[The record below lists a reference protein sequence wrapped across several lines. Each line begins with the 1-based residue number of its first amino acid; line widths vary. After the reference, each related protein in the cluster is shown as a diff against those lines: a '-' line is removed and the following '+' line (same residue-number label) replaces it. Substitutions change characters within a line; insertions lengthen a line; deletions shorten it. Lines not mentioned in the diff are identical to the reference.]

1 MDKNLRNNF
10 YNYLNK
16 NCKLPDDIED
26 NILKLNLIITN
37 SFSTQNQEE
46 QNKINLEK
54 NNKNENINNK
64 EKTSGISNT
73 FKTINNSL
81 NDVKNTEKNL
91 MILDNQVDMSINK
104 LSSIIDSRNNLQN
117 TLKEFNTKTKKILN
131 EKEKMAKLLKYI
143 KSYYNFYI
151 DSISIYEFLK
161 NESCVVKYRFTEDY
175 KKIIDGIG
183 FFSLNTNFT
192 ESSTYLQKYNTLK
205 IMSINKYYE
214 YIDQSINNNNISNL
228 IPPEEGSFLDLL
240 MKELGEDL
248 ELNIR
253 EKYFLYINN
262 EKMKNLIFF
271 FEEESKDD
279 QDVKPSHTKLKS
291 RYIDIRTN
299 LIKNIY
305 SQIFQEINNSFN
317 NQENHKLFNSQF
329 PILLRKI
336 ILHSFIEIV
345 HYGELFGHNYRN
357 DVYIIQSLMK
367 YIYDSLYDTI
377 RPLIVSIVSLE
388 DLIVIFDAFT
398 RSTAIFFLTI
408 TPTNTIYGI
417 NDENDINKKIIEDEN
432 KEIINFFKNF
442 LPTIPE
448 EVISGNLFIFR
459 NFLDINQ
466 HLMRPTLLHLIQDLQ
481 EKIYVKVSIHI
492 KNNFNEI
499 ENDFPSFGIYEEQLN
514 SNNKY
519 KYFALFHYL
528 LKRIVILYEIFNNKL
543 ENKIVSQII
552 TSSIETFITELNNEL
567 LNKKN
572 LTYEFQVYIIQQ
584 ILLCLQTIS
593 TFQIDIIKVDV
604 DMGFSSVTDAFKTN
618 YEPIIK
624 GKMSIRQMISSYTPD
639 IMETTKDFKK
649 ILYNNLLKSYK
660 MFINFSNEF
669 IFGAK
674 ILDIYYKI
682 NKSFDN
688 ENKNKKDEINK
699 NILDNKK
706 EFEMKINVIKD
717 NKSLVIK
724 RFDEQ
729 IKNIDSSVYDKIIK
743 VFEDNIERIKNELY
757 NFIKDNN
764 TIKENKQELNSII
777 NLFNKE

>member
-1 MDKNLRNNF
+1 MDKNIRADF
-10 YNYLNK
+10 YKYLNK
-16 NCKLPDDIED
+16 NCKLSEEIED
-26 NILKLNLIITN
+26 KLIKLNLILTN
-37 SFSTQNQEE
+37 SFSHQNNEDQ
-46 QNKINLEK
+46 KF
-54 NNKNENINNK
+54 NKNEDKNEIINNDN
-64 EKTSGISNT
+64 ENNSTNT
-73 FKTINNSL
+73 FKIIKNSL
-81 NDVKNTEKNL
+81 NDIQNTEKNL
-91 MILDNQVDMSINK
+91 NLLDTQVDMSISQ

-117 TLKEFNTKTKKILN
+117 ALKEFNTKTKKVLN
-131 EKEKMAKLLKYI
+131 EKEKMSKLLKYI

-151 DSISIYEFLK
+151 DAISIYEFLK

-214 YIDQSINNNNISNL
+214 YIEQSINNNNISNL

-240 MKELGEDL
+240 MKELGEDI

-253 EKYFLYINN
+253 EKYFLYLNN

-279 QDVKPSHTKLKS
+279 PDVKPSHTKLKS
-291 RYIDIRTN
+291 KYIDIRTS

-305 SQIFQEINNSFN
+305 NPIFQEINNNFY

-329 PILLRKI
+329 AILLRKI

-357 DVYIIQSLMK
+357 DVYILQSLVK
-367 YIYDSLYDTI
+367 YIYNSLYDTI

-398 RSTAIFFLTI
+398 KSTAIFFLTI
-408 TPTNTIYGI
+408 TPTNANYNI
-417 NDENDINKKIIEDEN
+417 DESDINKKIIEEEN

-442 LPTIPE
+442 MPSIPE
-448 EVISGNLFIFR
+448 EVIIGNLFIFR

-499 ENDFPSFGIYEEQLN
+499 ESDFPSFGIYEEKLN

-543 ENKIVSQII
+543 GNKIVSQII
-552 TSSIETFITELNNEL
+552 TSAIETFITELNKEIW
-567 LNKKN
+567 NKKN
-572 LTYEFQVYIIQQ
+572 LTYEFQIYIIQQ
-584 ILLCLQTIS
+584 ILLCLQTVS
-593 TFQIDIIKVDV
+593 SFEIDVIKVDV
-604 DMGFSSVTDAFKTN
+604 DMGFNNVTDVFKTN

-624 GKMSIRQMISSYTPD
+624 GKISIRQMISSYMPNL
-639 IMETTKDFKK
+639 METTKDFKK

-660 MFINFSNEF
+660 MFINLANEF
-669 IFGAK
+669 IFGVQ

-682 NKSFDN
+682 NKDTDEKNDEIIKNIIDN
-688 ENKNKKDEINK
+688 EKEFNGKIRVIE
-699 NILDNKK
+699 DNKK
-706 EFEMKINVIKD
+706 IVIKH
-717 NKSLVIK
+717 
-724 RFDEQ
+724 FEEQ
-729 IKNIDSSVYDKIIK
+729 IKNIDSNVYDKIIK
-743 VFEDNIERIKNELY
+743 VFEDNIERIKNELLNY
-757 NFIKDNN
+757 INKHNN
-764 TIKENKQELNSII
+764 EQNKEILNNII
-777 NLFNKE
+777 NLFKED

>member
-1 MDKNLRNNF
+1 MDKNIRADF
-10 YNYLNK
+10 YKYLNK
-16 NCKLPDDIED
+16 NCKLSEEIED
-26 NILKLNLIITN
+26 KLIKLNLILTN
-37 SFSTQNQEE
+37 SFSHQNNEDQ
-46 QNKINLEK
+46 KF
-54 NNKNENINNK
+54 NKNEDKNEIINNDN
-64 EKTSGISNT
+64 ENNSTNT
-73 FKTINNSL
+73 FKIIKNSL
-81 NDVKNTEKNL
+81 NDIQNTEKNL
-91 MILDNQVDMSINK
+91 NLLDTQVDMSISQ

-117 TLKEFNTKTKKILN
+117 ALKEFNTKTKKVLN
-131 EKEKMAKLLKYI
+131 EKEKMSKLLKYI

-151 DSISIYEFLK
+151 DAISIYEFLK

-214 YIDQSINNNNISNL
+214 YIEQSINNNHISNL

-240 MKELGEDL
+240 MKELGEDI

-253 EKYFLYINN
+253 EKYFLYLNN

-279 QDVKPSHTKLKS
+279 PDVKPSHTKLKS
-291 RYIDIRTN
+291 KYIDIRTS

-305 SQIFQEINNSFN
+305 NPIFQEINNNFY

-329 PILLRKI
+329 AILLRKI

-357 DVYIIQSLMK
+357 DVYILQSLVK
-367 YIYDSLYDTI
+367 YIYNSLYDTI

-398 RSTAIFFLTI
+398 KSTAIFFLTI
-408 TPTNTIYGI
+408 TPTNANYNI
-417 NDENDINKKIIEDEN
+417 DESDINKKIIEEEN

-442 LPTIPE
+442 MPSIPE
-448 EVISGNLFIFR
+448 EVIIGNLFIFR

-499 ENDFPSFGIYEEQLN
+499 ENDFPSFGIYEEKLN

-552 TSSIETFITELNNEL
+552 TSAIETFITELNKEIW
-567 LNKKN
+567 NKKN
-572 LTYEFQVYIIQQ
+572 LTYEFQIYIIQQ
-584 ILLCLQTIS
+584 ILLCLQTVS
-593 TFQIDIIKVDV
+593 SFEIDVIKVDV
-604 DMGFSSVTDAFKTN
+604 DMGFNNVTDVFKTN

-624 GKMSIRQMISSYTPD
+624 GKISIRQMISSYMPNL
-639 IMETTKDFKK
+639 METTKDFKK

-660 MFINFSNEF
+660 MFINLANEF
-669 IFGAK
+669 IFGVQ

-682 NKSFDN
+682 NKDTDEKNDEIIKNIIDN
-688 ENKNKKDEINK
+688 EKEFNGKIRVIE
-699 NILDNKK
+699 DNKK
-706 EFEMKINVIKD
+706 IVIKH
-717 NKSLVIK
+717 
-724 RFDEQ
+724 FEEQ
-729 IKNIDSSVYDKIIK
+729 IKNIDSNVYDKIIK
-743 VFEDNIERIKNELY
+743 VFEDNIERIKNELLNY
-757 NFIKDNN
+757 INKHNN
-764 TIKENKQELNSII
+764 EQNKEILNNII
-777 NLFNKE
+777 NLFKED

>member
-1 MDKNLRNNF
+1 MDKNLRADF

-16 NCKLPDDIED
+16 NCKLPDETED
-26 NILKLNLIITN
+26 KILKLNLILTN
-37 SFSTQNQEE
+37 SFSPQNQEDKDK
-46 QNKINLEK
+46 NKID
-54 NNKNENINNK
+54 NNKDDENN
-64 EKTSGISNT
+64 TSSMTNT
-73 FKTINNSL
+73 FKTIKKSL
-81 NDVKNTEKNL
+81 NDIENTEKNL
-91 MILDNQVDMSINK
+91 TLLDNQVDMSINK

-117 TLKEFNTKTKKILN
+117 TLKDFNIKTKKILN
-131 EKEKMAKLLKYI
+131 EKEKMSRLLKYI

-161 NESCVVKYRFTEDY
+161 NESCVLKYRFTEDY
-175 KKIIDGIG
+175 KKITDGIG

-214 YIDQSINNNNISNL
+214 YIDKNINNNNITNL
-228 IPPEEGSFLDLL
+228 LPPEEGSFLDLL
-240 MKELGEDL
+240 MGELGKDID
-248 ELNIR
+248 LNIR
-253 EKYFLYINN
+253 EKYFLYFNN

-291 RYIDIRTN
+291 KYVDIRTS

-305 SQIFQEINNSFN
+305 SQIFQEINNNFY

-329 PILLRKI
+329 AILLKKI

-357 DVYIIQSLMK
+357 DVYILQSLVK

-398 RSTAIFFLTI
+398 RSTAIFFLNI
-408 TPTNTIYGI
+408 TPTNTNYNI
-417 NDENDINKKIIEDEN
+417 DENDINKKIIEEEN

-442 LPTIPE
+442 LPSIPE
-448 EVISGNLFIFR
+448 EVITGNLFIFR

-499 ENDFPSFGIYEEQLN
+499 EDDFPSFGVYEEQLN

-519 KYFALFHYL
+519 KYFPLFHYL

-552 TSSIETFITELNNEL
+552 TSAIETFITELNKEL

-584 ILLCLQTIS
+584 ILLCLQTVS
-593 TFQIDIIKVDV
+593 SFKIDIIKIDV
-604 DMGFSSVTDAFKTN
+604 DMGFNNVTDAFKTN

-624 GKMSIRQMISSYTPD
+624 GKMSIRQMISSYTPE

-660 MFINFSNEF
+660 MFINLGNEF
-669 IFGAK
+669 IFGPK
-674 ILDIYYKI
+674 IIEIYYKI
-682 NKSFDN
+682 NKNLDN
-688 ENKNKKDEINK
+688 GDKEKNEEIIN
-699 NILDNKK
+699 NILESENEFKGKIKVIEDNKK
-706 EFEMKINVIKD
+706 IVIRK
-717 NKSLVIK
+717 
-724 RFDEQ
+724 FDEQ
-729 IKNIDSSVYDKIIK
+729 IKNIDSNVYDKIIK
-743 VFEDNIERIKNELY
+743 VFEDNIERIRNELY
-757 NFIKDNN
+757 NFIKDINKEDDKEKINN
-764 TIKENKQELNSII
+764 II

>member
-1 MDKNLRNNF
+1 MDKNIRADF
-10 YNYLNK
+10 YKYLNK
-16 NCKLPDDIED
+16 NCKLSDDVED
-26 NILKLNLIITN
+26 KLLKLNLILTN
-37 SFSTQNQEE
+37 SFSHQNQEE
-46 QNKINLEK
+46 QIPNTKEDNNEIDK
-54 NNKNENINNK
+54 NDDSFQ
-64 EKTSGISNT
+64 TNT
-73 FKTINNSL
+73 YKTIKNSL
-81 NDVKNTEKNL
+81 NDIQTTEKNL
-91 MILDNQVDMSINK
+91 SLLYNQVDMSIGK

-131 EKEKMAKLLKYI
+131 EKEKMSKLLKYI

-151 DSISIYEFLK
+151 DAISIYEFLK
-161 NESCVVKYRFTEDY
+161 NDSCVIKYRFTEDY
-175 KKIIDGIG
+175 KKIIDGVG

-214 YIDQSINNNNISNL
+214 YIDKSINNNHISNL

-240 MKELGEDL
+240 MKELGENID
-248 ELNIR
+248 LNIR
-253 EKYFLYINN
+253 EKYFLYLNH
-262 EKMKNLIFF
+262 EKMKNLIIF

-279 QDVKPSHTKLKS
+279 SDVKPSHNKLKNK
-291 RYIDIRTN
+291 YVDIRTS
-299 LIKNIY
+299 LVKSIY
-305 SQIFQEINNSFN
+305 SQIFEEINNNFYYE
-317 NQENHKLFNSQF
+317 ENHKKFNSQF
-329 PILLRKI
+329 AILLRKI

-357 DVYIIQSLMK
+357 DVYILQSLVK
-367 YIYDSLYDTI
+367 YIYNSLYDTI

-398 RSTAIFFLTI
+398 KSTAIFFLNI
-408 TPTNTIYGI
+408 TPTNTNYNI
-417 NDENDINKKIIEDEN
+417 DENDINKKIIEEEN
-432 KEIINFFKNF
+432 KEISNFFRNF
-442 LPTIPE
+442 LPSIPE
-448 EVISGNLFIFR
+448 EVIIGNLFIFR

-466 HLMRPTLLHLIQDLQ
+466 HLMRPILLHLIQDLQ

-499 ENDFPSFGIYEEQLN
+499 EDDFPSFGMYEEKLN

-519 KYFALFHYL
+519 KYFPFFHYL

-552 TSSIETFITELNNEL
+552 TSSIETFITELNKEV

-572 LTYEFQVYIIQQ
+572 LTYEFQIYIIQQ
-584 ILLCLQTIS
+584 ILLCLQIVS
-593 TFQIDIIKVDV
+593 SFEIDIIKVDV
-604 DMGFSSVTDAFKTN
+604 DMGFNNVTDIFKTN

-624 GKMSIRQMISSYTPD
+624 GKISISKMISSYAPKL
-639 IMETTKDFKK
+639 METTKDFKK

-660 MFINFSNEF
+660 MFINLANEF

-682 NKSFDN
+682 NKNREGNN
-688 ENKNKKDEINK
+688 EEI
-699 NILDNKK
+699 
-706 EFEMKINVIKD
+706 
-717 NKSLVIK
+717 
-724 RFDEQ
+724 
-729 IKNIDSSVYDKIIK
+729 IKNIIDNEKEFDGKIKVIEENKKIVINNFEEQIRNIDSNVFEKIIK
-743 VFEDNIERIKNELY
+743 VFEDNIERIRNELLDYIKNHIEEKNEEKL
-757 NFIKDNN
+757 K
-764 TIKENKQELNSII
+764 SII

>member
-1 MDKNLRNNF
+1 MDKNIRADF
-10 YNYLNK
+10 YKYLNK
-16 NCKLPDDIED
+16 NCKLPEEIED
-26 NILKLNLIITN
+26 KLLKLNLIITN
-37 SFSTQNQEE
+37 SFTQQNQDD
-46 QNKINLEK
+46 QNFNKKDDK
-54 NNKNENINNK
+54 NNIKIEDENNQM
-64 EKTSGISNT
+64 TST
-73 FKTINNSL
+73 YKTIKSSL
-81 NDVKNTEKNL
+81 NDIHNIEKNL
-91 MILDNQVDMSINK
+91 NLLDTQVDMSISK

-117 TLKEFNTKTKKILN
+117 TLKEFNIKTKKILN
-131 EKEKMAKLLKYI
+131 EKEKMSKLLKYI
-143 KSYYNFYI
+143 KSYYNFYM
-151 DSISIYEFLK
+151 DALSIYEFLK
-161 NESCVVKYRFTEDY
+161 NESSVVKYRFTEDY

-192 ESSTYLQKYNTLK
+192 ESDTYLQKYNTLK

-214 YIDQSINNNNISNL
+214 YIDKSINNNHISNL
-228 IPPEEGSFLDLL
+228 LPPEEGSFLYLL
-240 MKELGEDL
+240 MKELGEDI

-253 EKYFLYINN
+253 EKYFLYLNQ

-279 QDVKPSHTKLKS
+279 SDVKPSHTKLKTK
-291 RYIDIRTN
+291 YIDIRIS

-305 SQIFQEINNSFN
+305 SQIFQEINNNFF

-329 PILLRKI
+329 AILLRKI

-357 DVYIIQSLMK
+357 DVYILQSLVK
-367 YIYDSLYDTI
+367 YIYNSLYDTI

-398 RSTAIFFLTI
+398 KSTAIFFLNI
-408 TPTNTIYGI
+408 TPINTYNI
-417 NDENDINKKIIEDEN
+417 DENDINKKIIEEEN
-432 KEIINFFKNF
+432 KEIINFFTNF
-442 LPTIPE
+442 LPSIPE
-448 EVISGNLFIFR
+448 EVITLNLFIFR

-481 EKIYVKVSIHI
+481 EKIYVKVSMHI

-499 ENDFPSFGIYEEQLN
+499 ENDFPSFGLYEEQLN

-543 ENKIVSQII
+543 EQKIVSQII
-552 TSSIETFITELNNEL
+552 TSAIETFITELNKEL

-572 LTYEFQVYIIQQ
+572 LTYEFQIYIIQQ
-584 ILLCLQTIS
+584 ILLCLQTVG
-593 TFQIDIIKVDV
+593 TFQIDIIKVDI
-604 DMGFSSVTDAFKTN
+604 DMGFNNVTDAFKIN

-624 GKMSIRQMISSYTPD
+624 GKMSIRQMISSYTPEL
-639 IMETTKDFKK
+639 METTKDFKK

-660 MFINFSNEF
+660 MFINLANEF
-669 IFGAK
+669 IFGTK

-682 NKSFDN
+682 NNNLEGGNKEKSNEIIKNIINN
-688 ENKNKKDEINK
+688 ENEFKGKIKVIE
-699 NILDNKK
+699 DNK
-706 EFEMKINVIKD
+706 IIVIK
-717 NKSLVIK
+717 K
-724 RFDEQ
+724 FEEQ
-729 IKNIDSSVYDKIIK
+729 IKNIDSNVFDKIIK
-743 VFEDNIERIKNELY
+743 VFEDNIERIRNEVL
-757 NFIKDNN
+757 NFIRNDN
-764 TIKENKQELNSII
+764 KEENKEILNSII

>member
-1 MDKNLRNNF
+1 MDKILRADF

-16 NCKLPDDIED
+16 NCKLPEEMED
-26 NILKLNLIITN
+26 KILKLNLIITN
-37 SFSTQNQEE
+37 SFSPHMQEDK
-46 QNKINLEK
+46 NNPKNEK
-54 NNKNENINNK
+54 NNENENDTTK
-64 EKTSGISNT
+64 MTNT
-73 FKTINNSL
+73 FKTIQKSL
-81 NDVKNTEKNL
+81 NEIENTEKNL
-91 MILDNQVDMSINK
+91 TLLDTQVDMSINK

-117 TLKEFNTKTKKILN
+117 TLKEFNTKTKEILN
-131 EKEKMAKLLKYI
+131 EKEKMAKLLEYI

-151 DSISIYEFLK
+151 DSISIHEFLK
-161 NESCVVKYRFTEDY
+161 NESCVIKYRFTEDY

-192 ESSTYLQKYNTLK
+192 ESNTYLQKYNTLK

-214 YIDQSINNNNISNL
+214 YIDNSINNNNISNL
-228 IPPEEGSFLDLL
+228 LPPEEGSFLDLL
-240 MKELGEDL
+240 MNELGEDL
-248 ELNIR
+248 ESNIK
-253 EKYFLYINN
+253 EKYYLYFNN

-291 RYIDIRTN
+291 KYVDIRIS
-299 LIKNIY
+299 LVKNIY
-305 SQIFQEINNSFN
+305 SQIFQEINNNFK
-317 NQENHKLFNSQF
+317 NQENHKLFNLQF
-329 PILLRKI
+329 PVLLKKV

-357 DVYIIQSLMK
+357 DVYILQSLVK

-388 DLIVIFDAFT
+388 DLIVIFDAFM
-398 RSTAIFFLTI
+398 RSTAIFFLNI
-408 TPTNTIYGI
+408 TPTNTNYTI
-417 NDENDINKKIIEDEN
+417 DENDINKKIIDEEN
-432 KEIINFFKNF
+432 SEIIKFFKDF
-442 LPTIPE
+442 LPTIPQ
-448 EVISGNLFIFR
+448 EVLTGNLFIFR

-499 ENDFPSFGIYEEQLN
+499 EEDFPSFGIYEEQLN
-514 SNNKY
+514 TNNKY

-543 ENKIVSQII
+543 ENEIVSQII
-552 TSSIETFITELNNEL
+552 TSAIETFITELNKEL

-584 ILLCLQTIS
+584 ILLCLQTVS
-593 TFQIDIIKVDV
+593 NFQNDIIKVDV
-604 DMGFSSVTDAFKTN
+604 DMGFNNLTDAFKTN

-624 GKMSIRQMISSYTPD
+624 GRMSIRQMISSYTPE

-660 MFINFSNEF
+660 MFINLANEF
-669 IFGAK
+669 IYGPK
-674 ILDIYYKI
+674 IIDIYNKI
-682 NKSFDN
+682 NKSLDN
-688 ENKNKKDEINK
+688 EEKNNNEEIINKILENEIEFKGKIRVIEENKKVVISK
-699 NILDNKK
+699 
-706 EFEMKINVIKD
+706 FE
-717 NKSLVIK
+717 
-724 RFDEQ
+724 EQ
-729 IKNIDSSVYDKIIK
+729 IKSIDSNVYDKIIK
-743 VFEDNIERIKNELY
+743 VFEDNIERIRSELLNYIKSIDNE
-757 NFIKDNN
+757 
-764 TIKENKQELNSII
+764 ENKEKINNLI
-777 NLFNKE
+777 NLFNEE

>member
-1 MDKNLRNNF
+1 MDKNIRADF
-10 YNYLNK
+10 YKYLNK
-16 NCKLPDDIED
+16 NCKLPEEIED
-26 NILKLNLIITN
+26 KLLKLNLIITN
-37 SFSTQNQEE
+37 SFTQQNQDD
-46 QNKINLEK
+46 QNFNKKDDK
-54 NNKNENINNK
+54 NNIKIEDENNQM
-64 EKTSGISNT
+64 TST
-73 FKTINNSL
+73 YKTIKSSL
-81 NDVKNTEKNL
+81 NDIHNIEKNL
-91 MILDNQVDMSINK
+91 NLLDTQVDMSISK

-117 TLKEFNTKTKKILN
+117 TLKEFNIKTKKILN
-131 EKEKMAKLLKYI
+131 DKEKMSKLLKYI
-143 KSYYNFYI
+143 KSYYNFYM
-151 DSISIYEFLK
+151 DALSIYEFLK
-161 NESCVVKYRFTEDY
+161 NESSVVKYRFTEDY

-192 ESSTYLQKYNTLK
+192 ESDTYLQKYNTLK

-214 YIDQSINNNNISNL
+214 YIDKSINNNHISNL
-228 IPPEEGSFLDLL
+228 LPPEEGSFLYLL
-240 MKELGEDL
+240 MKELGEDI

-253 EKYFLYINN
+253 EKYFLYLNQ

-279 QDVKPSHTKLKS
+279 SDVKPSHTKLKTK
-291 RYIDIRTN
+291 YIDIRIS

-305 SQIFQEINNSFN
+305 SQIFQEINNNFF

-329 PILLRKI
+329 AILLRKI

-357 DVYIIQSLMK
+357 DVYILQSLVK
-367 YIYDSLYDTI
+367 YIYNSLYDTI

-398 RSTAIFFLTI
+398 KSTAIFFLNI
-408 TPTNTIYGI
+408 TPINTYNI
-417 NDENDINKKIIEDEN
+417 DENDINKKIIEEEN
-432 KEIINFFKNF
+432 KEIINFFTNF
-442 LPTIPE
+442 LPSIPE
-448 EVISGNLFIFR
+448 EVITLNLFIFR

-481 EKIYVKVSIHI
+481 EKIYVKVSMHI

-499 ENDFPSFGIYEEQLN
+499 ENDFPSFGLYEEQLN

-543 ENKIVSQII
+543 EQKIVSQII
-552 TSSIETFITELNNEL
+552 TSAIETFITELNKEL

-572 LTYEFQVYIIQQ
+572 LTYEFQIYIIQQ
-584 ILLCLQTIS
+584 ILLCLQTVG
-593 TFQIDIIKVDV
+593 TFQIDIIKVDI
-604 DMGFSSVTDAFKTN
+604 DMGFNNVTDAFKIN

-624 GKMSIRQMISSYTPD
+624 GKMSIRQMISSYTPEL
-639 IMETTKDFKK
+639 METTKDFKK

-660 MFINFSNEF
+660 MFINLANEF
-669 IFGAK
+669 IFGTK

-682 NKSFDN
+682 NNNLEGGNKEKSNEIIKNIINN
-688 ENKNKKDEINK
+688 ENEFKGKIKVIE
-699 NILDNKK
+699 DNK
-706 EFEMKINVIKD
+706 IIVIK
-717 NKSLVIK
+717 K
-724 RFDEQ
+724 FEEQ
-729 IKNIDSSVYDKIIK
+729 IKNIDSNVFDKIIK
-743 VFEDNIERIKNELY
+743 VFEDNIERIRNELL
-757 NFIKDNN
+757 NFIRNDN
-764 TIKENKQELNSII
+764 KEENKEILNSII

>member
-1 MDKNLRNNF
+1 MDKNLRTEF
-10 YNYLNK
+10 YNYLNN
-16 NCKLPDDIED
+16 NCKLTDEIQ
-26 NILKLNLIITN
+26 NKILKLNLIITN
-37 SFSTQNQEE
+37 SFIPEKKQIDDKKNNDNELK
-46 QNKINLEK
+46 NEK
-54 NNKNENINNK
+54 NNQSEDSKRIQASLDSLEN
-64 EKTSGISNT
+64 TGQ
-73 FKTINNSL
+73 
-81 NDVKNTEKNL
+81 NL
-91 MILDNQVDMSINK
+91 KLLDNQVDISINK
-104 LSSIIDSRNNLQN
+104 LSLIIDSRNNLQN
-117 TLKEFNTKTKKILN
+117 TLKEFNTKTKKILT
-131 EKEKMAKLLKYI
+131 EKEKMSKLLKHI

-161 NESCVVKYRFTEDY
+161 NEDCILKYRFTEDY
-175 KKIIDGIG
+175 KKITDGIG

-192 ESSTYLQKYNTLK
+192 ESNTYLQKYITLK

-214 YIDQSINNNNISNL
+214 YIDNSINNNNISNL
-228 IPPEEGSFLDLL
+228 IPPEDGTFLSLL
-240 MKELGEDL
+240 INELGDDI

-253 EKYFLYINN
+253 EKYFFYLNQ

-279 QDVKPSHTKLKS
+279 EDVKPSHTKLKS
-291 RYIDIRTN
+291 KYIDIRKN

-305 SQIFQEINNSFN
+305 NQIFKEINSNFY
-317 NQENHKLFNSQF
+317 NQENHKQFNSQF
-329 PILLRKI
+329 GILLRKI

-357 DVYIIQSLMK
+357 DVYILQPLMR

-388 DLIVIFDAFT
+388 DLIVIFEAFT
-398 RSTAIFFLTI
+398 KSTVIFFLNI
-408 TPTNTIYGI
+408 TPI
-417 NDENDINKKIIEDEN
+417 NINFEENDINKKIIEEEN
-432 KEIINFFKNF
+432 SEIINFFKNF
-442 LPTIPE
+442 LPNLPS
-448 EVISGNLFIFR
+448 EVISSNLTIFR

-499 ENDFPSFGIYEEQLN
+499 EDDFPSFGIYEEQLN
-514 SNNKY
+514 SNKKY
-519 KYFALFHYL
+519 QYFSLFHYF

-552 TSSIETFITELNNEL
+552 TSSIETFIMALNNEL

-572 LTYEFQVYIIQQ
+572 LNYEFQIYLIQQ

-593 TFQIDIIKVDV
+593 KFKIDTIQIDIDN
-604 DMGFSSVTDAFKTN
+604 GFNNITEAFKSN

-624 GKMSIRQMISSYTPD
+624 GKMPIRQILSGYTPD
-639 IMETTKDFKK
+639 IVETTKDFKK

-660 MFINFSNEF
+660 MFINLANEF

-674 ILDIYYKI
+674 IIDIY
-682 NKSFDN
+682 NQ
-688 ENKNKKDEINK
+688 INK
-699 NILDNKK
+699 NSDNKEIIK
-706 EFEMKINVIKD
+706 NISNEQNEFENKIKEANDKKIIVVK
-717 NKSLVIK
+717 K
-724 RFDEQ
+724 FEEQ
-729 IKNIDSSVYDKIIK
+729 IKIIDTNVNEKIIK
-743 VFEDNIERIKNELY
+743 VFEDNFNRVKIELIKCLENNKNYEEY
-757 NFIKDNN
+757 KDKINN
-764 TIKENKQELNSII
+764 II

>member
-1 MDKNLRNNF
+1 MDKNIRADF
-10 YNYLNK
+10 YKYLNK
-16 NCKLPDDIED
+16 NCKLSEEIED
-26 NILKLNLIITN
+26 KLLKLNLILTN
-37 SFSTQNQEE
+37 SFSHQNQEE
-46 QNKINLEK
+46 TKINNTED
-54 NNKNENINNK
+54 NNKLINNND
-64 EKTSGISNT
+64 ESNST
-73 FKTINNSL
+73 NTYKIIKNSL
-81 NDVKNTEKNL
+81 IDIQNTEKNL
-91 MILDNQVDMSINK
+91 NLLDNQVDMSIIK

-117 TLKEFNTKTKKILN
+117 SLKEFNTKTKKLLN
-131 EKEKMAKLLKYI
+131 YKEKMSKLLKYI

-151 DSISIYEFLK
+151 DAISIYEFLK

-214 YIDQSINNNNISNL
+214 YIEQSINNNHISNL
-228 IPPEEGSFLDLL
+228 IPPEEGSFLALL
-240 MKELGEDL
+240 MKELGEDI

-253 EKYFLYINN
+253 EKYFLYLNN

-279 QDVKPSHTKLKS
+279 PDVKPSHNKLKS
-291 RYIDIRTN
+291 KYIDLRTS

-305 SQIFQEINNSFN
+305 NLLFQEINNNFY

-329 PILLRKI
+329 SIILRKI

-357 DVYIIQSLMK
+357 DVYILQSLVK
-367 YIYDSLYDTI
+367 YIYNSLYDTI

-398 RSTAIFFLTI
+398 KSTAIFFLNI
-408 TPTNTIYGI
+408 TPTNTNYNI
-417 NDENDINKKIIEDEN
+417 DENDINKKIIEEEN

-442 LPTIPE
+442 MPSIPE
-448 EVISGNLFIFR
+448 EVIIGNIFIFR

-499 ENDFPSFGIYEEQLN
+499 ENDFPSFGIYEEKLN

-552 TSSIETFITELNNEL
+552 TSAIETFITELSKEL
-567 LNKKN
+567 WNKKN
-572 LTYEFQVYIIQQ
+572 LTYEFQIYIIQQ
-584 ILLCLQTIS
+584 ILLCLQTVS
-593 TFQIDIIKVDV
+593 SFQIDVIKVDV
-604 DMGFSSVTDAFKTN
+604 DMGFNSVTDAFKTN

-624 GKMSIRQMISSYTPD
+624 GKISIRQMISNYLPKL
-639 IMETTKDFKK
+639 METTKDFKK

-660 MFINFSNEF
+660 MFINLGNEF
-669 IFGAK
+669 IFGVQ

-682 NKSFDN
+682 NRDSNEKNDKIINNIIDN
-688 ENKNKKDEINK
+688 ENEFYGKIKVIE
-699 NILDNKK
+699 DNKK
-706 EFEMKINVIKD
+706 IVIKH
-717 NKSLVIK
+717 
-724 RFDEQ
+724 FEEQ
-729 IKNIDSSVYDKIIK
+729 IKNIDSNVYEKIIK
-743 VFEDNIERIKNELY
+743 VFEDNIERIKNELFNY
-757 NFIKDNN
+757 INKHNN
-764 TIKENKQELNSII
+764 EKNKEKLNNII
-777 NLFNKE
+777 NLFNED

>member
-1 MDKNLRNNF
+1 
-10 YNYLNK
+10 
-16 NCKLPDDIED
+16 
-26 NILKLNLIITN
+26 
-37 SFSTQNQEE
+37 
-46 QNKINLEK
+46 
-54 NNKNENINNK
+54 
-64 EKTSGISNT
+64 
-73 FKTINNSL
+73 
-81 NDVKNTEKNL
+81 
-91 MILDNQVDMSINK
+91 MSINK

-117 TLKEFNTKTKKILN
+117 TLKDFNIKTKKILN
-131 EKEKMAKLLKYI
+131 EKEKMSRLLKYI

-161 NESCVVKYRFTEDY
+161 NESCVIKYRFTEDY
-175 KKIIDGIG
+175 KKITDGIG

-214 YIDQSINNNNISNL
+214 YIDKNINNNNISNL
-228 IPPEEGSFLDLL
+228 LPPEEGSFLDLL
-240 MKELGEDL
+240 MGELGKDID
-248 ELNIR
+248 LNIR
-253 EKYFLYINN
+253 EKYFLYFNN

-291 RYIDIRTN
+291 KYVDIRIS

-305 SQIFQEINNSFN
+305 SQIFQEINNNFY

-329 PILLRKI
+329 AILLKKI

-357 DVYIIQSLMK
+357 DVYILQSLVK

-398 RSTAIFFLTI
+398 RSSAIFFLNI
-408 TPTNTIYGI
+408 TPTNTNY
-417 NDENDINKKIIEDEN
+417 NKIIEEEN

-442 LPTIPE
+442 LPSIPE
-448 EVISGNLFIFR
+448 EVITGNLFIFR

-499 ENDFPSFGIYEEQLN
+499 EDDFPSFGVYEEQLN

-519 KYFALFHYL
+519 KYFPLFHYL

-552 TSSIETFITELNNEL
+552 TSAIETFITELNKEL

-572 LTYEFQVYIIQQ
+572 LTYEFQIYI
-584 ILLCLQTIS
+584 
-593 TFQIDIIKVDV
+593 
-604 DMGFSSVTDAFKTN
+604 
-618 YEPIIK
+618 
-624 GKMSIRQMISSYTPD
+624 
-639 IMETTKDFKK
+639 
-649 ILYNNLLKSYK
+649 
-660 MFINFSNEF
+660 
-669 IFGAK
+669 
-674 ILDIYYKI
+674 
-682 NKSFDN
+682 
-688 ENKNKKDEINK
+688 
-699 NILDNKK
+699 
-706 EFEMKINVIKD
+706 
-717 NKSLVIK
+717 
-724 RFDEQ
+724 
-729 IKNIDSSVYDKIIK
+729 
-743 VFEDNIERIKNELY
+743 
-757 NFIKDNN
+757 
-764 TIKENKQELNSII
+764 
-777 NLFNKE
+777 

>member
-1 MDKNLRNNF
+1 MDKNIRADF
-10 YNYLNK
+10 YKYLNK
-16 NCKLPDDIED
+16 NCKLPEEIED
-26 NILKLNLIITN
+26 KLIKLNLIITN
-37 SFSTQNQEE
+37 SFSQQNQDK
-46 QNKINLEK
+46 QN
-54 NNKNENINNK
+54 NNKNDNNINIEDENN
-64 EKTSGISNT
+64 TSQMTGTYKAIQ
-73 FKTINNSL
+73 NSL
-81 NDVKNTEKNL
+81 NDIHNTEKNL
-91 MILDNQVDMSINK
+91 NLLDNQVDMSITK

-117 TLKEFNTKTKKILN
+117 TLKEFNVKTKKILN
-131 EKEKMAKLLKYI
+131 EKEKMSKLLKYI
-143 KSYYNFYI
+143 KSYYNFYM
-151 DSISIYEFLK
+151 DAISIYEFLK
-161 NESCVVKYRFTEDY
+161 NESCVIKYRFTEDY

-192 ESSTYLQKYNTLK
+192 ESDTYLQKYNTLK

-214 YIDQSINNNNISNL
+214 YIDKSINNNHITNL

-253 EKYFLYINN
+253 EKYFLYLNQ
-262 EKMKNLIFF
+262 EKMKSLIFF

-279 QDVKPSHTKLKS
+279 MDVKPSHTKLKTK
-291 RYIDIRTN
+291 YIDIRTS
-299 LIKNIY
+299 LIKDIY
-305 SQIFQEINNSFN
+305 SQIFKEINNNFF

-329 PILLRKI
+329 AVLLRKI

-357 DVYIIQSLMK
+357 DVYILQSLVK

-398 RSTAIFFLTI
+398 KSTVIFFLNI
-408 TPTNTIYGI
+408 TPINTYNI
-417 NDENDINKKIIEDEN
+417 DENDINKNIIEEEN
-432 KEIINFFKNF
+432 KEILNFFKTF
-442 LPTIPE
+442 LSSIPE
-448 EVISGNLFIFR
+448 EVIEGNLFIFR

-481 EKIYVKVSIHI
+481 EKIYVKVSMHI

-499 ENDFPSFGIYEEQLN
+499 EDDFPSFGIYEEQLN

-543 ENKIVSQII
+543 EPKIVSQII
-552 TSSIETFITELNNEL
+552 TSAIETFITELNKEL

-572 LTYEFQVYIIQQ
+572 LTYEFQIYIIQQ
-584 ILLCLQTIS
+584 ILLCLQTVN
-593 TFQIDIIKVDV
+593 TFKIDIIKVDI
-604 DMGFSSVTDAFKTN
+604 DMGFNNVTDAFKTN

-624 GKMSIRQMISSYTPD
+624 GKMSIRQMISSYTPEL
-639 IMETTKDFKK
+639 METTKDFKK

-660 MFINFSNEF
+660 MFINLANEF
-669 IFGAK
+669 IFGTQ
-674 ILDIYYKI
+674 ILDIYSKI
-682 NKSFDN
+682 NKNLEAQNKDKNNEIIKNIIDN
-688 ENKNKKDEINK
+688 ENEFKRKIIVID
-699 NILDNKK
+699 DNKK
-706 EFEMKINVIKD
+706 IIIKKFE
-717 NKSLVIK
+717 
-724 RFDEQ
+724 EQ
-729 IKNIDSSVYDKIIK
+729 IKNIDSNVFDKIIK
-743 VFEDNIERIKNELY
+743 VFEDNIERIRNELLNY
-757 NFIKDNN
+757 IQNDN
-764 TIKENKQELNSII
+764 KEENKEILNSII

>member
-1 MDKNLRNNF
+1 MDKNLRTNF

-16 NCKLPDDIED
+16 NCKLPDEIED
-26 NILKLNLIITN
+26 KILKLNLILTN
-37 SFSTQNQEE
+37 SFSQQNKEE
-46 QNKINLEK
+46 QNKNNLNDNNNEINDE
-54 NNKNENINNK
+54 NNS
-64 EKTSGISNT
+64 KTY
-73 FKTINNSL
+73 KTIKNSL
-81 NDVKNTEKNL
+81 NDIQNTEKNL
-91 MILDNQVDMSINK
+91 ILLDNQVDMSINK
-104 LSSIIDSRNNLQN
+104 LSLIIDSRNSLQN
-117 TLKEFNTKTKKILN
+117 TVKEFNTKTKKILN
-131 EKEKMAKLLKYI
+131 EKEKMATLLKYI
-143 KSYYNFYI
+143 KSYYNFYV

-192 ESSTYLQKYNTLK
+192 ESNTYLQKYNTLK

-214 YIDQSINNNNISNL
+214 YIDQSINNNNITNL
-228 IPPEEGSFLDLL
+228 LPPEEGSFLDLL
-240 MKELGEDL
+240 MKELGDDID
-248 ELNIR
+248 LNIR
-253 EKYFLYINN
+253 EKYFLYLNH

-279 QDVKPSHTKLKS
+279 SDVKPSHTKLKS
-291 RYIDIRTN
+291 KYVDIRTN
-299 LIKNIY
+299 LIKSIY
-305 SQIFQEINNSFN
+305 SQIFKEINDNFY
-317 NQENHKLFNSQF
+317 NQENHKLFNTQF

-357 DVYIIQSLMK
+357 DVYILQSLMK

-408 TPTNTIYGI
+408 TPTNTNYNIT
-417 NDENDINKKIIEDEN
+417 DENDINKKIIEDEN

-442 LPTIPE
+442 LPRIPD
-448 EVISGNLFIFR
+448 EVIKGNLFIFR

-499 ENDFPSFGIYEEQLN
+499 ENDFPSFGVYEEQLN

-552 TSSIETFITELNNEL
+552 TSGIETFITELNNEL

-584 ILLCLQTIS
+584 ILLCLQTVS

-604 DMGFSSVTDAFKTN
+604 DMGFSSVTEAFKTN

-624 GKMSIRQMISSYTPD
+624 GKMSIRQMISSYTPE

-660 MFINFSNEF
+660 MFINLANEF

-682 NKSFDN
+682 NKILDN
-688 ENKNKKDEINK
+688 KDKAKNDEIIK

-706 EFEMKINVIKD
+706 EFEGRINVIED

-724 RFDEQ
+724 KFEEQ
-729 IKNIDSSVYDKIIK
+729 IKNIDSNVFDKIIK
-743 VFEDNIERIKNELY
+743 VFDDNAERIRNELF
-757 NFIKDNN
+757 NFIKENN
-764 TIKENKQELNSII
+764 NNEESKENLNSII
-777 NLFNKE
+777 KLFNKS